1 MVSFTVLS
9 FWYYH
14 MIRTRTEQNN
24 TSVERLPGLSRAS
37 LGALLMWG
45 NQQAQEGYVFTD
57 EDRDGML
64 AISVLDTLMMFALA
78 GVALYHFFRKKRA
91 RDEADMN
98 SITMDDYSIVVEDLP
113 TDVTADRIR
122 KHFEKF
128 GVVNEVVMG
137 YGEFLFISIVY
148 RQLD

>member
-1 MVSFTVLS
+1 
-9 FWYYH
+9 
-14 MIRTRTEQNN
+14 
-24 TSVERLPGLSRAS
+24 
-37 LGALLMWG
+37 
-45 NQQAQEGYVFTD
+45 
-57 EDRDGML
+57 
-64 AISVLDTLMMFALA
+64 
-78 GVALYHFFRKKRA
+78 
-91 RDEADMN
+91 MN

-137 YGEFLFISIVY
+137 YGEFLFISY

>member
-1 MVSFTVLS
+1 MC
-9 FWYYH
+9 
-14 MIRTRTEQNN
+14 IRD
-24 TSVERLPGLSRAS
+24 S

-64 AISVLDTLMMFALA
+64 AISVLDTMMMFALA

-137 YGEFLFISIVY
+137 YGEFLFY
-148 RQLD
+148 FRTGN